1 MLRMTT
7 TPKTPERQSSDVME
21 DLLKIPDVNAVIIIG
36 RDGFVIESAGNTRG
50 NMDIDA
56 LGASLASAINA
67 LEEMGTELEIDTY
80 QDLFVE
86 YGKAVILSKPVGDA
100 VAALVCPDASKLGMI
115 RHKSKKLV
123 AELGNFL

>member
-1 MLRMTT
+1 
-7 TPKTPERQSSDVME
+7 
-21 DLLKIPDVNAVIIIG
+21 
-36 RDGFVIESAGNTRG
+36 
-50 NMDIDA
+50 MDIDA

-80 QDLFVE
+80 RDLFVE

-123 AELGNFL
+123 AELANFL